1 MVLEAL
7 LVFCVTAGVFEKKK
21 IPQNGTKTEVGFFLN
36 LAYKKFILFAVF
48 LQKSHAWE
56 KFSS

>member
-1 MVLEAL
+1 MGQKQFV
-7 LVFCVTAGVFEKKK
+7 
-21 IPQNGTKTEVGFFLN
+21 FFLN